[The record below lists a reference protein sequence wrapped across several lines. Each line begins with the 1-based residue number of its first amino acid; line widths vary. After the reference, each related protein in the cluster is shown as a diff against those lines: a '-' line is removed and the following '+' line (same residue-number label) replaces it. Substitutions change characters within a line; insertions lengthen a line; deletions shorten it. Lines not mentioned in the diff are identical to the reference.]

1 MLMKNINIFFNK
13 EGLFSDI
20 DLRETIIYSKEED
33 YYILYNSLQ
42 DALNNGLKRNFY
54 TTNFKIFNWL
64 KFLRDLYSTQ
74 INLEEIF
81 IDETDENIEIPFSMI
96 KPNMFKASEIKA
108 WKDFLLQKY
117 FPYKNYLDLKD
128 IDDKEVNEIILAF
141 SDFYYNSYKEIKNS
155 KYFNSKSLQNID
167 SKDDI
172 SIILLID
179 NFNYF
184 YASYFSTLLKKEK
197 INIALEDYYFTT
209 IPSITSYG
217 KQALLSMSSYNFSE
231 KWQPSALKELKMKFS
246 EKNVFYLD
254 KIKELKDTIKINHK
268 GIFVVNYLMID
279 EELHKDDRKALT
291 STRAKV
297 VQELEE
303 IVLLIKE
310 LLESSLKMGIYV
322 ATDHGS
328 IKVSGNKTKTENSIL
343 KKLTKNRKE
352 KYFELSD
359 EDIKIH
365 KETLLNYGYI
375 LDKINFQTPYNI
387 FIPKEGIYFD
397 DFTTE
402 KYFHGG
408 LSPDEIVT
416 PFFKIKNY

>member
-1 MLMKNINIFFNK
+1 MKNINIYFNK
-13 EGLFSDI
+13 EGSFTEL
-20 DLRETIIYSKEED
+20 DLSKITIYSKEED

-42 DALNNGLKRNFY
+42 DALNLGLKKDFY

-81 IDETDENIEIPFSMI
+81 IEDSDENIEIPFSMI
-96 KPNMFKASEIKA
+96 KPDIFKSSEIKD

-117 FPYKNYLDLKD
+117 FPYKNYLDLKN
-128 IDDKEVNEIILAF
+128 IDDNGINDMIVSF
-141 SDFYYNSYKEIKNS
+141 SDFYYNSYKRIKNS
-155 KYFNSKSLQNID
+155 KYFNSNTLQNID
-167 SKDDI
+167 NKEDI
-172 SIILLID
+172 SIILVID

-197 INIALEDYYFTT
+197 INIVLEDYYFTT

-217 KQALLSMSSYNFSE
+217 KQALLSMSNYNFNE
-231 KWQPSALKELKMKFS
+231 KWQPSALKELKQKFS
-246 EKNVFYLD
+246 EKSVFYLD
-254 KIKELKDTIKINHK
+254 KIKELQETIKINQK
-268 GIFVVNYLMID
+268 GIFVVNYLTID
-279 EELHKDDRKALT
+279 EELHKDDRKSLT
-291 STRAKV
+291 STRDKV

-303 IVLLIKE
+303 IVFLIKE
-310 LLESSLKMGIYV
+310 LLKSSLKTGVYV
-322 ATDHGS
+322 VTDHGS

-359 EDIKIH
+359 EDVKIY
-365 KETLLNYGYI
+365 KETLINYGYI
-375 LDKINFQTPYNI
+375 LDKINFQIPSNI